1 MNAFLSA
8 VTDVSGSLA
17 TVLDVA
23 SVSWLVV
30 AVALMVLGEFESSRA
45 RKARWALVPVALI
58 TRRCLRCEAARPVRA
73 DARPRFGL
81 TPTE

>member
-58 TRRCLRCEAARPVRA
+58 LGAAFAVKLLALFVPML
-73 DARPRFGL
+73 GL
-81 TPTE
+81 GSA